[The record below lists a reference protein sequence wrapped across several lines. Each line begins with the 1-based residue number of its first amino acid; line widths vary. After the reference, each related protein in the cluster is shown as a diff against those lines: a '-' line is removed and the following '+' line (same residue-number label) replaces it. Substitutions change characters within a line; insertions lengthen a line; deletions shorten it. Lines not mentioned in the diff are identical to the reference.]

1 MKRNQLLSIEKLQK
15 IVVTIPEKRR
25 ISYGNYRHRLS
36 DVLTL
41 CLLAV
46 VCGCETFREIHLF
59 GMAKR
64 EFMGKYLIL
73 GSGIPSITS
82 LRRILGSIE
91 PVELETAYRRWV
103 APYLGTCLGKQICV
117 DGKTLCGASTAEAKL
132 HLVSA
137 WVREDGITMGQTRT
151 HAKSNEIKAIP
162 ALLNDLSIQ
171 HSIVTIDAMG
181 CQKNIAETILGKQ
194 ANYLLAVKGNQP
206 TLFEEIQ
213 DYFNWALED
222 PVEQHHLDEY
232 HETDYEHGR
241 TVHYH
246 VVSTQEIV
254 WFEDIHDWAGLKTF
268 VMVQRTR
275 QSKDVTSTEKA
286 YYISS
291 LEADAKSFAQWTRGH
306 WGIENALHWVL
317 DVQFHEDAC
326 KIHEGNAPENLSILR
341 KMAKNLL
348 GRAKTKADSFR
359 SLQLRAGWDNDFLF
373 RIIT

>member
-1 MKRNQLLSIEKLQK
+1 MKRSKLLSIEKLQEMV
-15 IVVTIPEKRR
+15 ITIPDKRR
-25 ISYGNYRHRLS
+25 VSYGNLRHRLS

-41 CLLAV
+41 CLLAMI
-46 VCGCETFREIHLF
+46 CGCETFRDIHDF
-59 GMAKR
+59 GVAKY
-64 EFMGKYLIL
+64 EFLSRYLIL
-73 GSGIPSITS
+73 GCGIPSITS

-91 PVELETAYRRWV
+91 PLELESAYRRWV

-117 DGKTLCGASTAEAKL
+117 DGKTLCGASTADAKL

-137 WVREDGITMGQTRT
+137 WVREDGITMGQIKTQ
-151 HAKSNEIKAIP
+151 AKSNEITAIP

-181 CQKNIAETILGKQ
+181 CQKKIVETILGKQ

-213 DYFNWALED
+213 EYFSWALED
-222 PVEQHHLDEY
+222 SVEQHHLDAY

-246 VVSTQEIV
+246 VVSTQDVV
-254 WFEDIHDWAGLKTF
+254 WFEDIHDWPGLKAF
-268 VMVQRTR
+268 VMVHRTR
-275 QSKDVTSTEKA
+275 QVKGVTSTEKA

-306 WGIENALHWVL
+306 WGIENALHWVM

-326 KIHEGNAPENLSILR
+326 KVHEGNAPENLYILR

-348 GRAKTKADSFR
+348 GRVKTKADSFR
-359 SLQLRAGWDNDFLF
+359 SLQLRAGWDNNFLF

>member
-1 MKRNQLLSIEKLQK
+1 M
-15 IVVTIPEKRR
+15 VTIPEKRR
-25 ISYGNYRHRLS
+25 VAYGNYRHRLP

-46 VCGCETFREIHLF
+46 VCGCETFREVHLF

-64 EFMGKYLIL
+64 EFLSKYLIL

-91 PVELETAYRRWV
+91 PDELENAYRRWV

-151 HAKSNEIKAIP
+151 HAKSNEITAIP

-181 CQKNIAETILGKQ
+181 CQKNIAETVLGKQ

-206 TLFEEIQ
+206 TLFEEIK
-213 DYFNWALED
+213 DYFDWALED
-222 PVEQHHLDEY
+222 SVEQHHLDEY

-254 WFEDIHDWAGLKTF
+254 WFEDIHEWAGLKSF

-275 QSKDVTSTEKA
+275 QSKGVTSTERA

-348 GRAKTKADSFR
+348 GRAKTKSDSFR
-359 SLQLRAGWDNDFLF
+359 SLQLRAGWDNHFLF